1 MPPVVN
7 ISSINRTSQYPVR
20 IEDGDVDV
28 AHVSF
33 AGAQHGGQLVI
44 PITTDQT
51 GVATTIR
58 IPIVVRR

>member
-1 MPPVVN
+1 M
-7 ISSINRTSQYPVR
+7 
-20 IEDGDVDV
+20 EDGGLDV

-33 AGAQHGGQLVI
+33 VGAQHGGQLVI

-58 IPIVVRR
+58 IPIIVRR